1 MTEPSTAEDAV
12 ARRSAPVPG
21 EGLAVDDL
29 QRRSGGAS
37 GGSGAYRVGDR
48 QLILRRDPPGW
59 VSASLGELF
68 PTEDHE
74 EGVASFLEK
83 RDPRS
88 VGR

>member
-1 MTEPSTAEDAV
+1 MTEPITPADAV

-21 EGLAVDDL
+21 EGVAVDDL

-48 QLILRRDPPGW
+48 RLILRRDPPGW
-59 VSASLGELF
+59 VSASLGELLT
-68 PTEDHE
+68 TEDHE
-74 EGVASFLEK
+74 ERPASCLEK